1 MFANH
6 HQSIRRSLRWA
17 TVVLLATGLLGAF
30 GCSKS
35 GSEADTNKEPVAEGV
50 EHTFTMK
57 AFINGYKG
65 VGGDIDG
72 KTNPTLEVKKGD
84 KVTIKLINGEN
95 MAHDVKLDAYGVKS
109 DSIMKVDEETEIS
122 FVAKGSDDYYCSIPG
137 HRQAGMVGQL
147 KVTDGEKPV
156 VAQADSPDS
165 PAGNISRDLKEA
177 QTVSIDEIGWD
188 AKDVPA
194 PINRDSAEEVEF
206 VIETEEVIAELED
219 GTTYEMW
226 TYDGKVPGPM
236 LRAREGDTV
245 TVHVDNAPDS
255 SMSHSIDF
263 HAVTGPG
270 GGAAVL
276 QVPPGERRSLTFK
289 ALKAGLYVYHCATP
303 HIPTHLARGM
313 YGMILIE
320 PKEGLPEV
328 DHEFYV
334 MQGEYY
340 TTAKPGTEGHQVEDA
355 DRMFWEMPT
364 YVVFNGRF
372 GSLTGERALKAQVG
386 ETVRFFFGVGGPNTM
401 SSFHVIGEIF
411 DRVWKE
417 AAIVD
422 EPAHNVQTTVVPP
435 GGATMVEFEL
445 DYPGKYILVDHA
457 LSRMDKGAIGIL
469 DVDGE
474 ADPSIFKGSH
484 APTGH

>member
-6 HQSIRRSLRWA
+6 RRFIRQSLRW
-17 TVVLLATGLLGAF
+17 TMMVLLVTGLLGVL
-30 GCSKS
+30 GCTKS
-35 GSEADTNKEPVAEGV
+35 GADADSTKQSVAEGV
-50 EHTFTMK
+50 ERTFTLK
-57 AFINGYKG
+57 TFINGYKG
-65 VGGDIDG
+65 VGGEIDG
-72 KTNPTLEVKKGD
+72 QTNPTLNVKKGD
-84 KVTIKLINGEN
+84 KVTIKIINGEN
-95 MAHDVKLDAYGVKS
+95 MAHDVALDAYDVKS
-109 DSIMKVDEETEIS
+109 ESVMKVGEETS
-122 FVAKGSDDYYCSIPG
+122 VTFTAKGSDDYYCTIPG
-137 HRQAGMVGQL
+137 HLQAGMVGQL
-147 KVTDGEKPV
+147 VVSDGEEPV
-156 VAQADSPDS
+156 AAADDSSSPI
-165 PAGNISRDLKEA
+165 AGTKSKNLKEA
-177 QTVSIDEIGWD
+177 QTVSMDEIGWD
-188 AKDVPA
+188 ATDVPA
-194 PINRDSAEEVEF
+194 PINRDHAEEVEF
-206 VIETEEVIAELED
+206 VIETKEVVAELED

-320 PKEGLPEV
+320 PKEGMPEV
-328 DHEFYV
+328 DHEFYI

-340 TTAKPGTEGHQVEDA
+340 TTARPGTEGHQVEDA
-355 DRMFWEMPT
+355 DMMFWELPT

-372 GSLTGERALKAQVG
+372 GSLTGDRALKAQVG
-386 ETVRFFFGVGGPNTM
+386 ETVRMYFGVGGPNTV
-401 SSFHVIGEIF
+401 SSFHVIGEVF
-411 DRVWKE
+411 DRVWQE

-422 EPAHNVQTTVVPP
+422 EPSHNVQTTLVPP

-457 LSRMDKGAIGIL
+457 LSRMDKGAVGIL

-474 ADPSIFKGSH
+474 ADPSIYKGSH